1 VSLGF
6 GELLLILLVAL
17 LVLGPDRLP
26 GAARTLGR
34 TLRAL
39 RSVLRDFEAAVHT
52 PAEAAA
58 EPKRTRPAAD
68 GAPSDAAAGDRTAG
82 EADAAPSGE
91 TTAPESDP

>member
-6 GELLLILLVAL
+6 GELLLVLLVAL

-34 TLRAL
+34 GLRAL
-39 RSVLRDFEAAVHT
+39 RNAMRDFEAAVHT

-58 EPKRTRPAAD
+58 EPKRTSPSAG
-68 GAPSDAAAGDRTAG
+68 GAPSEAAAGGGTTG

-91 TTAPESDP
+91 TSAPESDP